1 MGSVIWC
8 ISPSLTVEGL
18 KNILKI
24 IFLFIPLETWLPN
37 THEQEEQ
44 PIMKAEKRQ
53 QIRIK
58 LEGYSADIADG
69 PFVYAGIVEDAIT
82 TV

>member
-1 MGSVIWC
+1 
-8 ISPSLTVEGL
+8 
-18 KNILKI
+18 
-24 IFLFIPLETWLPN
+24 
-37 THEQEEQ
+37 
-44 PIMKAEKRQ
+44 MKAEKRQ